1 MLKKISLVI
10 ILLTVITH
18 LDAQTRKK
26 TGQAGMTFLKID
38 GNARSS
44 GMGGSFVS
52 MGGDVISIF
61 FNPAGL
67 GAINSVQITLSQ
79 TEWLADIK
87 HNAVGLAIPLGGYG
101 VLGVSAIN
109 MDYGTLYGTTVS
121 FASTQSV
128 GFEYTD
134 TGSFE
139 VSDYA
144 LGIAYATHVTDRFSI
159 GGQIRYVYED
169 MGENMIDIGE
179 TAKMSNNTISNY
191 SMDFGTLYQTGF
203 NDLTLGMS
211 VRHFS
216 GESTFPN
223 LNEGFYMPLVYSVG
237 IAMDLIQAFLPDQN
251 QNHRFTTLIEGQHPN
266 DSLERLHVGFEYAL
280 REFFFLR
287 GGYKFNY
294 DIESLSAGLGVRF
307 NAGLMSM
314 KFDYSISQMDYFDNV
329 QRISLAMSL

>member
-1 MLKKISLVI
+1 MLKRIGLVI
-10 ILLTVITH
+10 FLIAVFTN

-44 GMGGSFVS
+44 GMGGSFVP

-67 GAINSVQITLSQ
+67 GAINSVQISLSQ
-79 TEWLADIK
+79 TDWLADIK
-87 HNAVGLAIPLGGYG
+87 HNALGLAIPLGGYG
-101 VLGVSAIN
+101 VLGLSAIN

-121 FASTQSV
+121 FANTQSV

-134 TGSFE
+134 TGTFQ
-139 VSDYA
+139 VADYA
-144 LGIAYATHVTDRFSI
+144 IGIAYATHVTDRFAI
-159 GGQIRYVYED
+159 GAQIRYVYED
-169 MGENMIDIGE
+169 MGENLISIGDMDKVSE
-179 TAKMSNNTISNY
+179 NTVSNY
-191 SMDFGTLYQTGF
+191 SMDLGTLYQTGF
-203 NDLTLGMS
+203 NDLNLGMS

-216 GESTFPN
+216 GESTYPN

-237 IAMDLIQAFLPDQN
+237 IAMDLVQAFLPEQN

-294 DIESLSAGLGVRF
+294 DIENLSAGLGVRF
-307 NAGLMSM
+307 NAGLLSM
-314 KFDYSISQMDYFDNV
+314 KFDYSISQMDHFDNV